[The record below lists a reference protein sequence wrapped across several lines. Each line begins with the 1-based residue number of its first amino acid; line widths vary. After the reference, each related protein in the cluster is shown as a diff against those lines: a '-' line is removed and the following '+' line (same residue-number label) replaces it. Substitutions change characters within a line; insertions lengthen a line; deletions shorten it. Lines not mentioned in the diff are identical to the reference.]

1 VCVVPSSLQLGLGLG
16 LGLGLVSDNAN
27 SFFLGN
33 LPASKLGTTHTGAA
47 AGPCGGKG
55 QQETTW

>member
-1 VCVVPSSLQLGLGLG
+1 MRTNLG
-16 LGLGLVSDNAN
+16 VHFTQTNFPRVWFISDNAN

-33 LPASKLGTTHTGAA
+33 LTASKLGATHTGAA

>member
-1 VCVVPSSLQLGLGLG
+1 MRTNLDVHFTQTNFPRLWFR
-16 LGLGLVSDNAN
+16 SDNAN
-27 SFFLGN
+27 SFFLRN

-47 AGPCGGKG
+47 AGPHGGKG